1 MQAALPK
8 AASGVLKPL
17 EDGPWAG
24 WSTWTN
30 DPFSIEAGPFYVRWD
45 EAGDP
50 VCAFRAEA
58 KHMNSSGG
66 LHGGCMMAFA
76 DFAVFM
82 LSWRALGEDGAVT
95 ASFSG
100 DFLGSVAPGALV
112 ECRGEIVKA
121 GRSMI
126 FVRGLITSEAGPIM
140 SFQSVMKKTRM
151 PGAAA

>member
-1 MQAALPK
+1 MQQALPK
-8 AASGVLKPL
+8 AAAGVLERV

-24 WSTWTN
+24 WARWTN
-30 DPFSIEAGPFYVRWD
+30 DPFTDKAGPFFVRWD

-50 VCAFRAEA
+50 ICAFRTDEG
-58 KHMNSSGG
+58 HMNASTG

-82 LSWRALGEDGAVT
+82 LAWKALGADGAVT

-100 DFLGSVAPGALV
+100 DFLGTVGPGKLV

-126 FVRGLITSEAGPIM
+126 FVRGLISSGPERIM
-140 SFQSVMKKTRM
+140 SFQAVMKKTRLS
-151 PGAAA
+151 GVRA